1 MTSGGEDLPSPA
13 ARNIAT
19 SENRSGLADFKC
31 GAWKLR
37 EGKKATPPEDLFIFI
52 EPIAGHRS
60 RACCPLRAD
69 GGIREVEAITSR
81 T

>member
-1 MTSGGEDLPSPA
+1 VVMHREVGASPTD
-13 ARNIAT
+13 NCSDNVGT
-19 SENRSGLADFKC
+19 TQYG
-31 GAWKLR
+31 
-37 EGKKATPPEDLFIFI
+37 

-69 GGIREVEAITSR
+69 GGIREVEAITAR